1 MPDIRM
7 RRKHQVTLPASIVR
21 QAGIKPD
28 DKLSVR
34 YLNGSIVITPK
45 QTERASHDIMRF
57 AGIGRGLWG
66 KSPEEVD
73 RTLCEMKN
81 AWER

>member
-1 MPDIRM
+1 MPEIRM

-28 DKLSVR
+28 DMLTVTFM
-34 YLNGSIVITPK
+34 NGAIFIKPK
-45 QTERASHDIMRF
+45 IADAGPQEDLMSY

-66 KSPEEVD
+66 NTPEEIKASI
-73 RTLCEMKN
+73 RSLRE
-81 AWER
+81 E